1 MPKHFTI
8 IVNPKTNF
16 SYKAIKYFDANYIDY
31 ITNREKRNLI
41 EILQEKI
48 KSGSLDFIICGGDGF
63 INNFVNAFMELP
75 SEKRLLIKVGII
87 PCGKA
92 NDLARAL
99 NVPFNIEDAFKQILK
114 KRTKKIDLIQVN
126 NCYFVTGGG
135 LGLPTET
142 VREINLYL
150 SRKNSKKLNDLIY
163 LLFVFKKIV
172 FGYKG
177 LREVKINE
185 HNINYKQLM
194 LLSVQNQPF
203 IGRRF
208 RLAPYANNCDGQFEV
223 CIIKKPISIFS
234 NILMIYKIIRGTHLN
249 SENAFQIKGKG
260 ICIILKEK
268 QYFMADGELLCRSNK
283 FNIKIVP
290 KALEVYY

>member
-8 IVNPKTNF
+8 IVNPKSNF
-16 SYKAIKYFDANYIDY
+16 PYKAIEYFDANSIDY
-31 ITNREKRNLI
+31 ITSREKRNLI

-48 KSGSLDFIICGGDGF
+48 KSGCLDFIICGGDGF

-75 SEKRLLIKVGII
+75 SEKRSLIKVGII

-99 NVPFNIEDAFKQILK
+99 NVPFNIEDSFKQIFK
-114 KRTKKIDLIQVN
+114 KRIKKIDLIQVN

-142 VREINLYL
+142 VHEVNLYL

-163 LLFVFKKIV
+163 LIFVFKKIV

-177 LREVKINE
+177 LKGVKLNE
-185 HNINYKQLM
+185 HNIDYKQLM
-194 LLSVQNQPF
+194 LLSFLNQSF

-208 RLAPYANNCDGQFEV
+208 RLAPNANNCDGQFEV
-223 CIIKKPISIFS
+223 CIIKKPIKLSF
-234 NILMIYKIIRGTHLN
+234 IY
-249 SENAFQIKGKG
+249 
-260 ICIILKEK
+260 
-268 QYFMADGELLCRSNK
+268 
-283 FNIKIVP
+283 
-290 KALEVYY
+290 